1 MWLDCMNH
9 YVYARR
15 RLGDIAALRFKLH
28 RLMELLDSTDFRRMH
43 LLLDEVEGI
52 LKKYR

>member
-1 MWLDCMNH
+1 MNH

-15 RLGDIAALRFKLH
+15 RLGDISALRFKLN
-28 RLMELLDSTDFRRMH
+28 RLMGLLNSADFKKMH